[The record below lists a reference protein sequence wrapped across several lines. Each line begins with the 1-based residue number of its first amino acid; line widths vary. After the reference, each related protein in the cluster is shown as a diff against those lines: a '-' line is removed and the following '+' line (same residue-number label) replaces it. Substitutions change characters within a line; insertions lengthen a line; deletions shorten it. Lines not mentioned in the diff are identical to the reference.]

1 VRQEN
6 PPPIGVTQGQYGFS
20 PGHARVGSWDLARRD
35 AHLAFKYWVVAE
47 SLEAHGLSGRL
58 VDVGCGS
65 GLLQQYLATRGWLQT
80 VGVEPSGESN
90 GREALGLEVFNE
102 SVADFLKRPG
112 SEGGFDVA
120 VANHVIEHCYDPAAF
135 VAELRRLLRSGG
147 HALVATPNI
156 GGLSMRWKSFAS
168 RFGLKSRPYRH
179 LDYPK
184 HLMLFD
190 RRGLGRLL
198 GSAGFEVLE
207 VATCTRLSR
216 NSSKRPRQ
224 FGSWDRLGLGDNMLA
239 VARKPLA

>member
-1 VRQEN
+1 MLQEN
-6 PPPIGVTQGQYGFS
+6 PPPIDVTQRLYGFS

-47 SLEAHGLSGRL
+47 ALDVHGLSGRL

-65 GLLQQYLATRGWLQT
+65 GLLQQYLAARGWTRT

-90 GREALGLEVFNE
+90 GREALGQIVFNE

-135 VAELRRLLRSGG
+135 AGELRRLLRPGG

-156 GGLSMRWKSFAS
+156 RGLSMAWKTLMS
-168 RFGLKSRPYRH
+168 RIGAKARPFRH

-184 HLMLFD
+184 HLTLFD
-190 RRGLGRLL
+190 RRTLARLL
-198 GSAGFEVLE
+198 AAAGFEVIE
-207 VATCTRLSR
+207 VETCTRSSL
-216 NSSKRPRQ
+216 NSSKKPRRVRS
-224 FGSWDRLGLGDNMLA
+224 FDRFGLGDNMLA
-239 VARKPLA
+239 VARKPLS